1 VRWDT
6 DAGKQWK
13 MVGAFCPTALDND
26 LISRCKRTPP
36 PGYHSQN
43 ALAGRSSCVPREEP
57 WSCGT
62 CPPSEPDST
71 VVSRRRLTVPPM
83 GKSSAG
89 EDRLRALVPHAGA
102 TPKRSRQLGAV
113 PNALSWRVD
122 LGRPDREPGSN
133 PPAGCRCLSSR
144 HHSLIITSNLRDLNK
159 LIVDYA
165 PSVVNRESQPLYP
178 IDSRCLAVISDT

>member
-1 VRWDT
+1 MYDPVAVSIDPLLRRRRHGHHRQRAGVAGFVRSVKSGCQQRPVRWDT

-113 PNALSWRVD
+113 PNALS
-122 LGRPDREPGSN
+122 
-133 PPAGCRCLSSR
+133 
-144 HHSLIITSNLRDLNK
+144 
-159 LIVDYA
+159 
-165 PSVVNRESQPLYP
+165 
-178 IDSRCLAVISDT
+178 